1 MYKVLIVDDEPVI
14 AEGLKKIVDWEKY
27 NCVVAGTASSGKE
40 GWVAREQVEAGFIT
54 HIPPLSS
61 GFQ

>member
-14 AEGLKKIVDWEKY
+14 AEGLKKIVDCEKY

-40 GWVAREQVEAGFIT
+40 GLAMV
-54 HIPPLSS
+54 
-61 GFQ
+61 